1 MTIIQTARYDM
12 AQEALAIVGGN
23 VLTQTGLIR
32 ADVMVEEGIVTA
44 IGLDLDLPVAAK
56 VINAAG
62 CVVGPGFVD
71 LHTHLREPGKEQAET
86 IASGARAAALGG
98 YTAVVAMPNTDP
110 VLDSAFVVRAVLDLG
125 AVSTCEVAVAGAITV
140 GRQGEALSPIAELA
154 KLGVQLFTDDG
165 SGVQHGG
172 VARRALDYCRGLG
185 VTYAEHCED
194 NAIAAGGVVHEGEW
208 SAKLGLPGQPASAE
222 EAMVARDLLLAREL
236 GARLHL
242 LHLSTQGS
250 VDLVRQAKA
259 AGIKVTAEAAPHH
272 FTLTDATLQSYDA
285 VFKVNPP
292 LRPDHHVQ
300 AIIQGFLDGTI
311 DAVATDHAPHTKE
324 TKDLPF
330 DEAPPGMLGLET
342 AFSLTY
348 ERLVLGAKMSIEQL
362 FQVMSTNPARIAGL
376 DRSGARPYGHTP
388 HGELV
393 AVGNVANLVVVDLDA
408 TWTVDGS
415 SFASLAANTP
425 YEGRVMHG
433 AIRHTVLRGEPVVL
447 EGVATR

>member
-1 MTIIQTARYDM
+1 MIIQTARYDM
-12 AQEALAIVGGN
+12 APRTIAIVGGV
-23 VLTQTGLIR
+23 VLTEEGLVRADLVIEHGLIT
-32 ADVMVEEGIVTA
+32 ALGTDLVLPEGATVLEAEDCI
-44 IGLDLDLPVAAK
+44 
-56 VINAAG
+56 
-62 CVVGPGFVD
+62 VGPGFVD

-86 IASGARAAALGG
+86 IATGARAAALGG

-125 AVSTCEVAVAGAITV
+125 AVSTCEVAVAGAITL
-140 GRQGEALSPIAELA
+140 GRKGESLAPIAELA

-194 NAIAAGGVVHEGEW
+194 DAIAAGGVVHEGEW

-222 EAMVARDLLLAREL
+222 EAMVARDLLLAGEL

-242 LHLSTQGS
+242 LHLSTSGS
-250 VDLVRQAKA
+250 VELVRQAKN
-259 AGIKVTAEAAPHH
+259 AGINVTAEAAPHH
-272 FTLTDATLQSYDA
+272 FTLTDAALESYDA

-292 LRPDHHVQ
+292 LRPEHHVQ
-300 AIIQGFLDGTI
+300 AIIDGFADGTI
-311 DAVATDHAPHTKE
+311 DAVATDHAPHTPE

-362 FQVMSTNPARIAGL
+362 FAVMSMNPARIAGL
-376 DRSGARPYGHTP
+376 DAASSRPYGHTP
-388 HGELV
+388 HGKPV
-393 AVGNVANLVVVDLDA
+393 AVGNVANLVVIDPEA
-408 TWTVDGS
+408 TWTVEGS
-415 SFASLAANTP
+415 SLASLAANTP
-425 YEGRVMHG
+425 YEGRTMHG

-447 EGVATR
+447 EGKATR

>member
-1 MTIIQTARYDM
+1 MTIIQTARYD
-12 AQEALAIVGGN
+12 LTPGVIAILGGQ
-23 VLTQTGLIR
+23 VLTESGLTR
-32 ADVMVEEGIVTA
+32 ADVVVEDGIVTA
-44 IGLDLDLPVAAK
+44 VGLDLTIPAGAK
-56 VINAAG
+56 TLNVAG
-62 CVVGPGFVD
+62 CIVGPGFVD

-86 IASGARAAALGG
+86 IATGARAAALGG

-140 GRQGEALSPIAELA
+140 GRQGEALAPIAELA

-172 VARRALDYCRGLG
+172 VARRALDYCRGIG

-222 EAMVARDLLLAREL
+222 EAMVARDLLLAGEL

-242 LHLSTQGS
+242 LHLSTEGS
-250 VDLVRQAKA
+250 VALVRQAKA
-259 AGIKVTAEAAPHH
+259 AGINVTAEAAPHH
-272 FTLTDATLQSYDA
+272 FTLTDAALESYDA

-292 LRPDHHVQ
+292 LRPDRHVE

-311 DAVATDHAPHTKE
+311 DAVATDHAPHTPE

-348 ERLVLGAKMSIEQL
+348 ERLVLGAKMPIEQL
-362 FQVMSTNPARIAGL
+362 FNVMSINPARIAGL
-376 DRSGARPYGHTP
+376 DASGARPYGHTP
-388 HGELV
+388 HGQPV

-408 TWTVDGS
+408 TWTVEGS
-415 SFASLAANTP
+415 SLASLAANTP
-425 YEGRVMHG
+425 YEGRTMHG
-433 AIRHTVLRGEPVVL
+433 AIRHTVLRGELVVL
-447 EGVATR
+447 EGKATR